1 MGSDISL
8 FLNLHCPDDIW
19 CEIAFRM
26 FVSHPSI
33 FFGQVS
39 VKVCLIFKSSCSF
52 SYYWV
57 LRVLCIF
64 LYILYI
70 LCIYLYILDNRYIF
84 NKYFLP
90 VCGPYLIHLTLS
102 FTEQKFYILMKS
114 SLSVLSWMMPLMLY
128 LKSVSI

>member
-1 MGSDISL
+1 VGSDISL
-8 FLNLHCPDDIW
+8 FLHLHFPDDIW
-19 CEIAFRM
+19 CEVSFSI
-26 FVSHPSI
+26 FVCHPSI

-39 VKVCLIFKSSCSF
+39 VKVWPIFKSSCFF

-64 LYILYI
+64 LDILY
-70 LCIYLYILDNRYIF
+70 IYLYILDIRYIF

-90 VCGPYLIHLTLS
+90 VCGSYLIHLTLS
-102 FTEQKFYILMKS
+102 FTEQKFDILMKS

-128 LKSVSI
+128 LKSFSI